1 MKTLKTSHL
10 SFLCKEPVSAAKK
23 TVFFFSL
30 SDQDSLSLPPFCHPV
45 DTLVAEGICVIST
58 TLPGHE
64 NNARPYNIQEIW
76 QNDLL
81 GLSSFI
87 SHLSLGIKE
96 LKEQFPPPFGVMGIS
111 RGAFIALHMCSMLDE
126 VTTAVCFAPMLSIGT
141 NQELSAGNL
150 LSKLEN
156 KKIHFFIGDND
167 IIVGTENVVRMQ
179 HSLQTNSEI
188 LVSPSIG
195 RGGHGTSDEIF
206 HKGALWMIKNL

>member
-10 SFLCKEPVSAAKK
+10 SFLCKEPASAAKK

-45 DTLVAEGICVIST
+45 DTLLAEGARVIST

-87 SHLSLGIKE
+87 TSLSLGIKE
-96 LKEQFPPPFGVMGIS
+96 LKHQFSPPFGVMGIS
-111 RGAFIALHMCSMLDE
+111 RGAFIALHMCSILDE
-126 VTTAVCFAPMLSIGT
+126 VTTAVCFAPMLSVGNSEALSLK
-141 NQELSAGNL
+141 NQLSTLA
-150 LSKLEN
+150 N
-156 KKIHFFIGDND
+156 KRIHFFIGDND
-167 IIVGTENVVRMQ
+167 LIVGTENVVSMQ
-179 HSLQTNSEI
+179 HSLRTNSEI
-188 LVSPSIG
+188 LISPSIG

-206 HKGALWMIKNL
+206 HKGALWMIANL